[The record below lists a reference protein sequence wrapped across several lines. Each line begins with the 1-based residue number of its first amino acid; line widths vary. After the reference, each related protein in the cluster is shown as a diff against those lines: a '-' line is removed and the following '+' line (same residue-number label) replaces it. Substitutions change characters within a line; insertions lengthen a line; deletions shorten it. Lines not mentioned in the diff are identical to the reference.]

1 MSCPTIHG
9 CVIKTVTHY
18 ATWYVEPIEMV
29 ISK

>member
-9 CVIKTVTHY
+9 CVIKTFTYY